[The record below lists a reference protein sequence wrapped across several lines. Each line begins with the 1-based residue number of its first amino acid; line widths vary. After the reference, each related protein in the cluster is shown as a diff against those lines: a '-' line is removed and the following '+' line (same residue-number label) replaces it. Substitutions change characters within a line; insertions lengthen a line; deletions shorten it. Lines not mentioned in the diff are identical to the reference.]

1 VDTLFSPVP
10 GCRIELR
17 PDRERVLVL
26 LDGELDLAAVESVDR
41 ELEGLRSA
49 GWRQV
54 VFDLSAVSF
63 MDLAGVR
70 LLLGA
75 FELADRAGSLFLLV
89 AASPQVCRILEL
101 TGNDHMLGGA
111 EWRNAAEDGR
121 RDGCFEGRQDEDQ
134 TLGAC

>member
-1 VDTLFSPVP
+1 VDTLLSPVP
-10 GCRIELR
+10 GCCVELR

-26 LDGELDLAAVESVDR
+26 LDGELDLSMVESIDH

-54 VFDLSAVSF
+54 VLDLSAVSF

-75 FELADRAGSLFLLV
+75 FEQADRAGSLFTV
-89 AASPQVCRILEL
+89 AAASKQVCRILEL
-101 TGNDHMLGGA
+101 TGNDHVLGGTA
-111 EWRNAAEDGR
+111 RVPPPGQE
-121 RDGCFEGRQDEDQ
+121 
-134 TLGAC
+134 TT